1 MQTTEGKLSI
11 GELGSTRMACT
22 LEIMDREMAFMQA
35 LQNTTQFE
43 MRESNLQLLGAG
55 NELLAELVAQT
66 E

>member
-1 MQTTEGKLSI
+1 
-11 GELGSTRMACT
+11 
-22 LEIMDREMAFMQA
+22 MDREMAFMQA